1 MALPNA
7 YAQYNT
13 SKIMTASPADLTLML
28 YDGAVKFCSIAIMAV
43 EQKDIPKTHNHIV
56 KVENII
62 NYLRMTLDMKYG
74 VAKDFERIYNYLS
87 QRLTEANLR
96 KDKEILEEVREHLRG
111 IRDTWKDVMRMDKQK
126 GAQ

>member
-43 EQKDIPKTHNHIV
+43 EQKDIPKAHNHIV

-87 QRLTEANLR
+87 QRLTEANLK

-126 GAQ
+126 GAL

>member
-28 YDGAVKFCSIAIMAV
+28 YDGAIKFCSIAIMAV
-43 EQKDIPKTHNHIV
+43 EQKDIPRAHNHII
-56 KVENII
+56 KVENIV

-96 KDKEILEEVREHLRG
+96 KDKEILEEVREHLRDV
-111 IRDTWKDVMRMDKQK
+111 RDAWKDVMRMDKQK
-126 GAQ
+126 GAK

>member
-1 MALPNA
+1 
-7 YAQYNT
+7 
-13 SKIMTASPADLTLML
+13 MTASPADLTLML
-28 YDGAVKFCSIAIMAV
+28 YDGAIKFCSIAIMAV
-43 EQKDIPKTHNHIV
+43 EQKDIPRAHNHIV

-96 KDKEILEEVREHLRG
+96 KDKEILEEVREHLRDV
-111 IRDTWKDVMRMDKQK
+111 RDAWKDVMRMDKQK
-126 GAQ
+126 GAK

>member
-28 YDGAVKFCSIAIMAV
+28 YDGAVKFCSIAIIAV
-43 EQKDIPKTHNHIV
+43 EQRDIPKAHNHIV

-62 NYLRMTLDMKYG
+62 NYLRMTLDMKYD

-87 QRLTEANLR
+87 QRLTEANLK

-111 IRDTWKDVMRMDKQK
+111 IRDAWKDVMRMDKQK

>member
-43 EQKDIPKTHNHIV
+43 EQRDIPKAHNHIV

-126 GAQ
+126 GV